1 MFSQITLTGWLK
13 RAVAVALCV
22 VLLTAGHKG
31 YVIVTD
37 HFAHVAQLEAVN
49 STLTANNKT
58 LTGNNSTLKT
68 SLSEQQAQL
77 QTLQQALEKR
87 EKERQDYAQK
97 QAQLEQDLQKLKEDS
112 QNEIDEINRAILLA
126 GVNHTALPASVIR
139 MLRDKARAVNSR
151 SRDGHKAGGAAAS
164 KGAGLPAVPGG

>member
-13 RAVAVALCV
+13 RAVAVAFCAA
-22 VLLTAGHKG
+22 LLTAGHKG
-31 YVIVTD
+31 YVIVIS
-37 HFAHVAQLEAVN
+37 HFAHVAQLEAAN

-58 LTGNNSTLKT
+58 LIGNNSTLKT

-139 MLRDKARAVNSR
+139 MLRDKARAVNAR
-151 SRDGHKAGGAAAS
+151 SRDGHKAGGAAAA
-164 KGAGLPAVPGG
+164 KGAELPAMPGG

>member
-13 RAVAVALCV
+13 RAVAVALCAA
-22 VLLTAGHKG
+22 LLTAGHKG
-31 YVIVTD
+31 YVIATD
-37 HFAHVAQLEAVN
+37 HFAHVAQLEAAN

-77 QTLQQALEKR
+77 QTMQQALEKR
-87 EKERQDYAQK
+87 EKERQDYAKK

-126 GVNHTALPASVIR
+126 GVNHIALPASVIR
-139 MLRDKARAVNSR
+139 MLRDKARAVNTR
-151 SRDGHKAGGAAAS
+151 SRDGHKTGRTAAS
-164 KGAGLPAVPGG
+164 KGAELPAVSGG

>member
-13 RAVAVALCV
+13 RAVAVAFCAA
-22 VLLTAGHKG
+22 LLTAGHKG
-31 YVIVTD
+31 YVIFTS
-37 HFAHVAQLEAVN
+37 HFAHVAQLEAAN

-58 LTGNNSTLKT
+58 LIGNNSTLKT

-139 MLRDKARAVNSR
+139 MLRDKARAVNAR
-151 SRDGHKAGGAAAS
+151 SRDGHKAGGAAAA
-164 KGAGLPAVPGG
+164 KGAELPAMPGG

>member
-13 RAVAVALCV
+13 RAVAVAFCAA
-22 VLLTAGHKG
+22 LLTAGHKG
-31 YVIVTD
+31 YVIVTS
-37 HFAHVAQLEAVN
+37 HFAHVAQLEAAN

-58 LTGNNSTLKT
+58 LIGNNSTLKT

-97 QAQLEQDLQKLKEDS
+97 QAQLEQDLQKLKADS

-139 MLRDKARAVNSR
+139 MLRDKARAVNAR
-151 SRDGHKAGGAAAS
+151 SRDGHKAGGTAAA
-164 KGAGLPAVPGG
+164 KGAELPAVPGG

>member
-37 HFAHVAQLEAVN
+37 HFVHVAQLEAAN

-112 QNEIDEINRAILLA
+112 QNEIDEINRAILLT

-151 SRDGHKAGGAAAS
+151 GRDGHKAGGAAAS
-164 KGAGLPAVPGG
+164 KGAGLSAVPGG

>member
-37 HFAHVAQLEAVN
+37 HFAHVTQLEAAN